1 MNNEKNSNN
10 IIDKQDKEEYLDL
23 LRLLL
28 PQKYDKYSVDK
39 FGELIGKQSRIIQ
52 KTALILDDLS
62 DLEETIQDVEK
73 DGEDPHESED
83 CSDLIEEIQSDLE
96 EICEE
101 IDDQKLSDLLNDFF

>member
-1 MNNEKNSNN
+1 M
-10 IIDKQDKEEYLDL
+10 
-23 LRLLL
+23 
-28 PQKYDKYSVDK
+28 PQKYDKYSVDE

-73 DGEDPHESED
+73 DEEDPHESED
-83 CSDLIEEIQSDLE
+83 CIDLIEKIQSDLE

-101 IDDQKLSDLLNDFF
+101 IDDQKLTELLKKSL